1 METLIIPR
9 SWIEFHIKI
18 LLFFEECE
26 MKKLLF
32 ILYTL
37 AVVMLASGV
46 GYTQKIKK
54 NPSIENMGIS
64 EIKSTPGPQLSHTV
78 ILEKLAMTQ
87 VEHTR
92 QYPGSVK
99 ACRET
104 RLAFRVGGPLIQ
116 VNVKAGD
123 QVKKGDTLMQIDPQD
138 FKDRIRVLDAQLSG
152 AVAQLDN
159 ARQDFQRMK
168 QLFDEKVIPQA
179 DFDHVGT
186 GRNIA
191 ESGVKG
197 IRAQLKIARHQLDY
211 TSLKAPYDGIITQT
225 HIENFEMVAPGQ
237 VMVGLHDIS
246 NLEININVPENEIIN
261 HPLVPGQRAG
271 VRFPSLGQKQFPVTL
286 KEWKTTADKATRTY
300 GTTFTMPYPQ
310 GVQIFPGMTAE
321 VEWPGSKDKHQTLT
335 VPAKAIINDSTGT
348 AQVWLF
354 DPPTSM
360 ASKTPV
366 TLGPL
371 CGTSRIVVESGL
383 MPGDLIVTDGVD
395 FITDAMKLTATLADT
410 GTSRTNSQGI
420 IQ

>member
-1 METLIIPR
+1 
-9 SWIEFHIKI
+9 
-18 LLFFEECE
+18 
-26 MKKLLF
+26 MKKTLF
-32 ILYTL
+32 ILCTL
-37 AVVMLASGV
+37 AALVMLASGV
-46 GYTQKIKK
+46 AFTQKIKK
-54 NPSIENMGIS
+54 DSSGENMGTS
-64 EIKSTPGPQLSHTV
+64 NTTPAPGPQISHTV
-78 ILEKLAMTQ
+78 ILEKLSMTQ
-87 VEHTR
+87 VENTR

-123 QVKKGDTLMQIDPQD
+123 QVKTGNTLMQIDPQD
-138 FKDRIRVLDAQLSG
+138 FKDRILVLDAQLSG

-179 DFDHVGT
+179 DFDHAGT
-186 GRNIA
+186 GRNTA
-191 ESGVKG
+191 EAGVKG

-211 TSLKAPYDGIITQT
+211 TTLKAPYDGIIIQT

-237 VMVGLHDIS
+237 VVVGLHDIS

-261 HPLVPGQRAG
+261 HPLIPGQRAG

-321 VEWPGSKDKHQTLT
+321 IEWPGSKNKDQTLT
-335 VPAKAIINDSTGT
+335 IPAKAIINDRTGT
-348 AQVWLF
+348 AHVWLF
-354 DPPTSM
+354 DSTTSM

-366 TLGPL
+366 TLGAL

-395 FITDAMKLTATLADT
+395 FITSAMKLIATLANT
-410 GTSRTNSQGI
+410 GASRTSSQGS

>member
-1 METLIIPR
+1 
-9 SWIEFHIKI
+9 
-18 LLFFEECE
+18 
-26 MKKLLF
+26 MKKTLF
-32 ILYTL
+32 ILCTL
-37 AVVMLASGV
+37 TAVVILASGAAF
-46 GYTQKIKK
+46 TQKIKK
-54 NPSIENMGIS
+54 DSSGENMETS
-64 EIKSTPGPQLSHTV
+64 ATQPAPGLQISHTV
-78 ILEKLAMTQ
+78 ILEKLTMTR
-87 VEHTR
+87 VENTK

-99 ACRET
+99 ACKET
-104 RLAFRVGGPLIQ
+104 RLAFRVGGPLIK

-123 QVKKGDTLMQIDPQD
+123 QVQRGDTLMQIDPQD
-138 FKDRIRVLDAQLSG
+138 FKDRILVLDAQLSG
-152 AVAQLDN
+152 AVARLDN
-159 ARQDFQRMK
+159 ARQDFRRMK

-191 ESGVKG
+191 EAAVKG

-211 TSLKAPYDGIITQT
+211 TTLKAPYDGIITQT

-237 VMVGLHDIS
+237 VMVGLHNIS
-246 NLEININVPENEIIN
+246 NLEIKINVPENEIIN
-261 HPLVPGQRAG
+261 HPLIPGQRAG

-300 GTTFTMPYPQ
+300 GTTFTMPRPQ

-321 VEWPGSKDKHQTLT
+321 VEWPGSKDKDQTLT
-335 VPAKAIINDSTGT
+335 VPAKAIINDSTDT
-348 AQVWLF
+348 AHVWLF
-354 DPPTSM
+354 DSTTSM

-366 TLGPL
+366 TLGSL

-395 FITDAMKLTATLADT
+395 FITGAMKLTATLANT
-410 GTSRTNSQGI
+410 GASRTSSQGS

>member
-1 METLIIPR
+1 
-9 SWIEFHIKI
+9 
-18 LLFFEECE
+18 
-26 MKKLLF
+26 MKKTLF
-32 ILYTL
+32 ILCIP

-46 GYTQKIKK
+46 AFTQKIKK
-54 NPSIENMGIS
+54 DSAGETMGTS
-64 EIKSTPGPQLSHTV
+64 DTKPAPGPQISHTV
-78 ILEKLAMTQ
+78 ILEKLSMTQ
-87 VEHTR
+87 VENTR

-99 ACRET
+99 ACKET

-123 QVKKGDTLMQIDPQD
+123 QVKKKDTLMQIDPQD
-138 FKDRIRVLDAQLSG
+138 FKDRILVLDAQLSG
-152 AVAQLDN
+152 ALAQLDN

-179 DFDHVGT
+179 DFDHAGT
-186 GRNIA
+186 GRNTA
-191 ESGVKG
+191 EAAVKA

-211 TSLKAPYDGIITQT
+211 TTLKAPYDGIITQT

-300 GTTFTMPYPQ
+300 GTTFTMPRPQ
-310 GVQIFPGMTAE
+310 GIQIFPGMTAE
-321 VEWPGSKDKHQTLT
+321 VEWPGSKNNDQTLT
-335 VPAKAIINDSTGT
+335 IPAKAVINDSTGK
-348 AQVWLF
+348 AHVWLF
-354 DPPTSM
+354 DSTTSM

-366 TLGPL
+366 TLGTL

-395 FITDAMKLTATLADT
+395 FITGAMKLTATLANP
-410 GTSRTNSQGI
+410 GASRTNSQGS

>member
-1 METLIIPR
+1 MPPGA
-9 SWIEFHIKI
+9 
-18 LLFFEECE
+18 LLSAFSHKHQCFFEECK
-26 MKKLLF
+26 MKKTLF
-32 ILYTL
+32 ILCTL

-46 GYTQKIKK
+46 AFTQKIKK
-54 NPSIENMGIS
+54 DSSGESMDTS
-64 EIKSTPGPQLSHTV
+64 DTKSVPGQQISHTV
-78 ILEKLAMTQ
+78 ILEKLTMTR
-87 VEHTR
+87 VENSK

-99 ACRET
+99 ACKKT

-123 QVKKGDTLMQIDPQD
+123 QVQRGDTLMQIDPQD
-138 FKDRIRVLDAQLSG
+138 FKDRILVLDAQLSG
-152 AVAQLDN
+152 ALAQLDN
-159 ARQDFQRMK
+159 ARQDFRRMK

-179 DFDHVGT
+179 DFDHAGT

-191 ESGVKG
+191 EAGVKA

-211 TSLKAPYDGIITQT
+211 TTLKAPYDGIITQT

-237 VMVGLHDIS
+237 LMVGLHDIS
-246 NLEININVPENEIIN
+246 NLEIKINVPENEIIN
-261 HPLVPGQRAG
+261 HPLIPGQKAG

-286 KEWKTTADKATRTY
+286 KEWKTTADRATRTY
-300 GTTFTMPYPQ
+300 GTTFTMPRPQ
-310 GVQIFPGMTAE
+310 GVQILPGMTAE
-321 VEWPGSKDKHQTLT
+321 IEWPGTKDKDQTLT
-335 VPAKAIINDSTGT
+335 IPAKAIINDSTGT
-348 AQVWLF
+348 AHVWLF
-354 DPPTSM
+354 DSSTSM

-395 FITDAMKLTATLADT
+395 FITGAMKLTATLANT
-410 GTSRTNSQGI
+410 GVSRISSEGI

>member
-1 METLIIPR
+1 
-9 SWIEFHIKI
+9 
-18 LLFFEECE
+18 
-26 MKKLLF
+26 MKKILF
-32 ILYTL
+32 ILCTL

-46 GYTQKIKK
+46 AFTQKIKK
-54 NPSIENMGIS
+54 DSSGKNMGTS
-64 EIKSTPGPQLSHTV
+64 ETKPAPEQQISHTV

-87 VEHTR
+87 VENTK

-116 VNVKAGD
+116 VNIKAGD
-123 QVKKGDTLMQIDPQD
+123 QVRKGDTLMQIDPQD
-138 FKDRIRVLDAQLSG
+138 FKDRILVLDAQLSG
-152 AVAQLDN
+152 ALAQLDN
-159 ARQDFQRMK
+159 ARQDFRRMK

-191 ESGVKG
+191 EAGVKA
-197 IRAQLKIARHQLDY
+197 IRAQLKIVRHQLDY
-211 TSLKAPYDGIITQT
+211 TTLKAPYDGIITQT

-271 VRFPSLGQKQFPVTL
+271 VRFPSLGQRQFPVTL

-300 GTTFTMPYPQ
+300 GTTFTMPRPQ
-310 GVQIFPGMTAE
+310 GVQILPGMTAE
-321 VEWPGSKDKHQTLT
+321 IEWPGSKDKDQTLT
-335 VPAKAIINDSTGT
+335 IPAKAIINDSTGT
-348 AQVWLF
+348 AHVWLF
-354 DPPTSM
+354 DPTTSM

-366 TLGPL
+366 TLGAF

-395 FITDAMKLTATLADT
+395 FITSVMKLTVTLANT
-410 GTSRTNSQGI
+410 STSRTSSQGS